1 MRILIT
7 GATGFIGSALVAA
20 LHQRGHQ
27 VVACVHRHHGQ
38 RLPEG
43 TKTITVDYR
52 RDLSV
57 EAWQSRLAGVDV
69 VINAVGILRES
80 ARAQFSELHHLAP
93 RALFQACEQGTV
105 HRVIQISALGAE
117 KNAVSRYHRSKRA
130 ADDVLRAG
138 KLDWTIVQPSVVFGP
153 HGASTQL
160 FLRLASLPV
169 IPLVGRGVQRLQPI
183 HIDDLAT
190 LVANLIE
197 RGLAIKQTIVAVGAE
212 AVTMRSMLSRYRR
225 SMGMGKAL
233 MIPVPL
239 ALIRLAARAGDIFK
253 SGALSTETLDM
264 LLKGNT
270 GSVQATTEI
279 LGSPPRTIK
288 EFIPPELADSMRRHA
303 VWAWVRPALLV
314 ALAMVWVT
322 AGLVS
327 WFYAHDDGVTLLMR
341 LGVSSGLATGAFALA
356 CGVNVALGV
365 ATLLMPGRILWWIQL
380 ATMGFYTMALSSVA
394 PQLWADPFGA
404 LVKNLP
410 LAVLLLALLAMP
422 DEA

>member
-7 GATGFIGSALVAA
+7 GATGLIGSALVAA
-20 LHQRGHQ
+20 LHQREHQ

-38 RLPEG
+38 RLPVG
-43 TKTITVDYR
+43 TETVAVDYT

-57 EAWQSRLAGVDV
+57 ETWQPRLAGVDV

-80 ARAQFSELHHLAP
+80 SHAKFSELHHLAP
-93 RALFQACEQGTV
+93 RALFQACEQGAV
-105 HRVIQISALGAE
+105 RRVVQISALGAE
-117 KNAVSRYHRSKRA
+117 ANAVSRYHRSKRA
-130 ADDVLRAG
+130 ADDVLRAS

-169 IPLVGRGVQRLQPI
+169 IPLVGRGEQTLQPI
-183 HIDDLAT
+183 HIGDLAM
-190 LVANLIE
+190 LVVNLIE
-197 RGLAIKQTIVAVGAE
+197 RGLAIKQTIVAVGPE
-212 AVTMRSMLSRYRR
+212 AVTMRSMLSRYRQ

-239 ALIRLAARAGDIFK
+239 ALIRLVARVGDILR
-253 SGALSTETLDM
+253 SGALSTETLGM
-264 LLKGNT
+264 LLSGNT
-270 GSVQATTEI
+270 GSVQVTTEI
-279 LGSPPRTIK
+279 LGSPPQAIK
-288 EFIPPELADSMRRHA
+288 DFIPPELAEPLRRRA

-314 ALAMVWVT
+314 TLAMVWIT

-327 WFYAHDDGVTLLMR
+327 WIYAHDY
-341 LGVSSGLATGAFALA
+341 GVSMLMMLGISPGLAHSAFAAA
-356 CGVNVALGV
+356 CGLNVALGM
-365 ATLLMPGRILWWIQL
+365 ATLLMPGRTLWWTQL
-380 ATMGFYTMALSSVA
+380 ATMGLYTIALSWVA

-404 LVKNLP
+404 LIKNLP